1 MNKKYYYWT
10 FFIANILI
18 LIFFLVY
25 NTANSYYKHTY
36 AINNS
41 NITTN
46 NIVESTKETQEMYIN
61 TLQDGNIINYII
73 LASIYILIVINLQ
86 QLIKGYKTNKYG
98 LIEIASTV
106 LLTLTILIPIVSISS
121 PNFISSN
128 IKGFTLLY
136 KFLILP
142 ISIIAM
148 IYRYIKS
155 NNKQNKITI
164 KSIFY
169 PLYFLISILPLLGA
183 FFINLNS
190 KETEIIIIINIILI
204 WIDLLLLII
213 FYKKEKFG
221 LLELFSIGTFALMSI
236 VPYIEAS
243 KQHTSFISFPYYADY
258 IIFYLLCLIV
268 TIPLT
273 IAMGFKYVKLIKEKS
288 I

>member
-18 LIFFLVY
+18 LIFFLAY
-25 NTANSYYKHTY
+25 NSANSYYKHIY

-41 NITTN
+41 NISTIRESQSTN
-46 NIVESTKETQEMYIN
+46 DTLVETKETQEMYIN
-61 TLQDGNIINYII
+61 NLQDRNIINYII

-106 LLTLTILIPIVSISS
+106 LLTLTILIPILSINS

-136 KFLILP
+136 KFLILQ

-148 IYRYIKS
+148 IYRYIK
-155 NNKQNKITI
+155 
-164 KSIFY
+164 
-169 PLYFLISILPLLGA
+169 IL
-183 FFINLNS
+183 
-190 KETEIIIIINIILI
+190 
-204 WIDLLLLII
+204 
-213 FYKKEKFG
+213 
-221 LLELFSIGTFALMSI
+221 
-236 VPYIEAS
+236 
-243 KQHTSFISFPYYADY
+243 
-258 IIFYLLCLIV
+258 
-268 TIPLT
+268 
-273 IAMGFKYVKLIKEKS
+273 KEKS